1 MKRILNNIANGLLIA
16 GVIILLIS
24 AYYLVIKAGIPY
36 QDPLPELQIKYA
48 VNAGIGEELF
58 KNGSIVFVIGLAGR
72 IITSLL
78 CKKLERSDQWTNYGR
93 TKSNNRK

>member
-36 QDPLPELQIKYA
+36 QDPPPELQIKYA

-58 KNGSIVFVIGLAGR
+58 KDGSIVFVVGLAGR
-72 IITSLL
+72 IAAWLL
-78 CKKLERSDQWTNYGR
+78 NKKRE
-93 TKSNNRK
+93 